1 MRAHPA
7 LKRMGSVMMW
17 AGAAMIIG
25 SAIAF
30 AALNHGDRPQGGE
43 FFYWQRYFVDNVVA
57 IATRPGIWLF
67 LFGTALLSFC
77 RQTKRQLVLL
87 VLSVLIVVN
96 SQFFIIPLSHE
107 ASTMAFAHGKQE
119 LASEAF
125 MEKKRLEDSLG
136 AVNGLLLLTYLVIA
150 VSRRGSPPETMS
162 R

>member
-1 MRAHPA
+1 
-7 LKRMGSVMMW
+7 
-17 AGAAMIIG
+17 MIIG

-30 AALNHGDRPQGGE
+30 AALNHGDRPQDGE

-125 MEKKRLEDSLG
+125 ILEDSLG